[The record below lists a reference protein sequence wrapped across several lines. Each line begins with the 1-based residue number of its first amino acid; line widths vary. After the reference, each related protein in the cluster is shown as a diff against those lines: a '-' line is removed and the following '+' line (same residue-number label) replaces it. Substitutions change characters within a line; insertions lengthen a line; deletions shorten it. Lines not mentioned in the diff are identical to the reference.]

1 MSGYEE
7 HTFWCIK
14 CGKQNF
20 PLQRKVNHRH
30 GKHHRKKLWCIN
42 CKQEINCV
50 ECRNDD
56 EVAEFKEKFA
66 AGEISEAEYKTLMP
80 TPIQNKDFVP
90 TASSTLDEQ
99 VNNPYQED
107 NFFK

>member
-66 AGEISEAEYKTLMP
+66 AGEYADELKESLEYIKKE
-80 TPIQNKDFVP
+80 NKIW
-90 TASSTLDEQ
+90 S
-99 VNNPYQED
+99 
-107 NFFK
+107 